1 MTTDRRT
8 NQMSIS
14 SAACFPARVGG
25 LTGRCR
31 AWFAQIADRAHASGD
46 AQARAAGWTVTVTGD
61 PFGLSGRA
69 YRDPRFGPHAGAV
82 SPQKGQR

>member
-1 MTTDRRT
+1 
-8 NQMSIS
+8 MSIT
-14 SAACFPARVGG
+14 SATGCPARVGG
-25 LTGRCR
+25 LAGRCR

-46 AQARAAGWTVTVTGD
+46 AQARAAGWTVTVTGG

-69 YRDPRFGPHAGAV
+69 YRDPRFGPQAGAA